1 MAMNSQLKPLVN
13 IIINNYNYDRFLSQA
28 IDSVLNQT
36 CPRVIVVDDGS
47 TDDSRN
53 VILGH
58 GDRILPILKENG
70 GQFSAFKA
78 AVEQSKGDLLFF
90 LNSDDIFLPNK
101 VEKLVPRLTLL
112 KSNNFLKVP
121 RNSKL

>member
-1 MAMNSQLKPLVN
+1 M
-13 IIINNYNYDRFLSQA
+13 
-28 IDSVLNQT
+28 
-36 CPRVIVVDDGS
+36 
-47 TDDSRN
+47 
-53 VILGH
+53 
-58 GDRILPILKENG
+58 
-70 GQFSAFKA
+70 A